1 MPTSRTKL
9 RMLISRQTVG
19 LLLTPTVFILSACH
33 VPPPVAHAAL
43 QIRANGEFVL
53 DNSPVL
59 PAELTAAL
67 SARKVAGADLE
78 VEVSA
83 SPEVSIDLVRTAI
96 ESTKLAHV
104 RVSFAGKNGVP

>member
-1 MPTSRTKL
+1 MPNSPAKPLMTTDRVIAS
-9 RMLISRQTVG
+9 
-19 LLLTPTVFILSACH
+19 LLLAPSVVILSACH

-43 QIRANGEFVL
+43 QIRANGEFLL
-53 DNSPVL
+53 DKTSVL
-59 PAELTAAL
+59 PADLTTAL

-83 SPEVSIDLVRTAI
+83 SPEVNINVVQAAI

-104 RVSFAGKNGVP
+104 RVSFAGKNGVQ